1 LAILQLTLADI
12 RDEIRRRVGEKSGTV
27 TTGTPHLTDAEL
39 LRQVNMYM
47 QRLPRRVS
55 ALSSEHFPHR
65 FRPRS
70 LTSPTSGV
78 AGELKLDMWHTFG
91 DLTETSGSST
101 VHLPVDYDKYESFWD
116 QTNGRELK
124 VVSGVEKYW
133 RKRKYHRRADT
144 NRVGPPEAIEIMDFV
159 SNSGTWQRRALLHPD
174 TPSGV
179 TPDIRMYYWRLPA
192 VMASDSDK
200 PDIDIKCQ
208 DLTIYGPILDF
219 YREDDPAYERYLALE
234 RELLA
239 GLSVTAMAV

>member
-12 RDEIRRRVGEKSGTV
+12 RDEIRRRAGEKSGTV
-27 TTGTPHLTDAEL
+27 TTGTPYLTNAEL

-55 ALSSEHFPHR
+55 ALSGDAS
-65 FRPRS
+65 
-70 LTSPTSGV
+70 
-78 AGELKLDMWHTFG
+78 ELKLDMWHTFTDLAEAGG
-91 DLTETSGSST
+91 DST
-101 VHLPVDYDKYESFWD
+101 VYLPTDYDRYESFWD
-116 QTNGRELK
+116 QANGRELK

-144 NRVGPPEAIEIMDFV
+144 DRVGPPEAIEILDFV

-174 TPSGV
+174 TPSGD

-192 VMASDSDK
+192 VMSADSDK
-200 PDIDIKCQ
+200 PDIDIKYQ

-219 YREDDPAYERYLALE
+219 FRDDDPAYDRYMALE
-234 RELLA
+234 RELLL
-239 GLSVTAMAV
+239 GLSKTAMAI